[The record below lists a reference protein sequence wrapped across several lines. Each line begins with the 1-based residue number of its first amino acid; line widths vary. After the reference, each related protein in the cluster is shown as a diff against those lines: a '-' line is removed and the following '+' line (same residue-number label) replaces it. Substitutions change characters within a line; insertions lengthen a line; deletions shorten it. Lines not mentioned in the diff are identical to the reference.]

1 MAQPRADIFTLEI
14 IQEALISAAEE
25 MFHAFGRTSKSPVIY
40 EVLDYACGLTDHK
53 GRLIA
58 QAAGVPGFLGTLD
71 LAVKQTI
78 AKFKDNIHPGDV
90 FITNDPYGNGT
101 HLNDITLIRPV
112 TYRGLLV
119 AFAVSKGHWSD
130 VGGMHFGSWTSDS
143 TEIYQEGLFFPV
155 IKLCE
160 RDKPAESLIDMIRH
174 NVRIPEMT
182 IGDMLSQ
189 EASLRVAGRRVE
201 ELCAKYGL
209 PAMQKA
215 FRKILVS
222 GERVTKIALKDLPHG
237 VFEAED
243 FIDDDGIHN
252 DPIHVQV
259 KLTIS
264 AHKFVVDLR
273 GSSSQ
278 VSGSINASYP
288 ASLCT
293 AKATFKA
300 ITSPHAPANE
310 GNFRPLQLLTD
321 PGSIFHAL
329 PPAPTS
335 TYWETDAYVGDLMM
349 KALAP
354 HIPERLPAGH
364 FLSVCGTILGGY
376 NDRKKQAYA
385 LVEPQPG
392 GWGATA
398 THDGPNGQFCLGD
411 GETLNMSSEV
421 IEARYPIRVEQY
433 GLNTEAGVGAG
444 KYRGGFG
451 ILKDYRVLSREAKFT
466 ASFGRAKFP
475 PWGLLGGGRG
485 TCNRVSVLSA
495 AAPPESR
502 GKIAAR
508 ELRRGDLVRLAT
520 GGGGGFGCA
529 FERDAK
535 DVQADV
541 RNELLTIDEA
551 QQLYAVVLNRQTLEV
566 DQAATLALREE
577 QKRLQKALPASEND
591 PSKVSK
597 QESANFN
604 L

>member
-14 IQEALISAAEE
+14 IQEGLISSAEE
-25 MFHAFGRTSKSPVIY
+25 MFHSFGRTSKSPVIY

-53 GRLIA
+53 GQLIA

-71 LAVKQTI
+71 LAVKQTL
-78 AKFKDNIHPGDV
+78 AKFHGNIHAGDV

-101 HLNDITLIRPV
+101 HLNDITLIRPI
-112 TYRGLLV
+112 TYNGVLV

-143 TEIYQEGLFFPV
+143 TEIFQEGLFFPV
-155 IKLCE
+155 MKLCE
-160 RDKPAESLIDMIRH
+160 RYKASETLIDMIRH

-189 EASLRVAGRRVE
+189 EASLRVGARRVQ

-209 PAMQKA
+209 PSMQRA
-215 FRKILVS
+215 FHKILIS
-222 GERVTKIALKDLPHG
+222 GEKVSKDALKHLPEG
-237 VFEAED
+237 VFEADD
-243 FIDDDGIHN
+243 FIDDDGIHDN
-252 DPIHVQV
+252 PIHVQIR
-259 KLTIS
+259 LTVS
-264 AHKFVVDLR
+264 AHEFVVDLR
-273 GSSSQ
+273 GSSLQ

-310 GNFRPLQLLTD
+310 GNFRPLRLLTD

-335 TYWETDAYVGDLMM
+335 TYWETDAYVGDLIM

-354 HIPERLPAGH
+354 HIPARVPAGH

-376 NDRKKQAYA
+376 DEQKKQPYA

-398 THDGPNGQFCLGD
+398 THDGASAQFCLGD
-411 GETLNMSSEV
+411 GETLNMSTEV

-433 GLNTEAGVGAG
+433 ALNTAAGAGVG
-444 KYRGGFG
+444 KHRGGFG
-451 ILKDYRVLSREAKFT
+451 VIKDYRVLSREANFT

-475 PWGLLGGGRG
+475 PWGLSQGGAGS
-485 TCNRVSVLSA
+485 CNRVSIFSA
-495 AAPPESR
+495 GSAPESR
-502 GKIAAR
+502 GKIGAR
-508 ELRRGDLVRLAT
+508 KLRQGDVVRLAT
-520 GGGGGFGCA
+520 GGGGGFGPA
-529 FERDAK
+529 IERDPQQVA
-535 DVQADV
+535 ADV
-541 RNELLTIDEA
+541 RNEFVTIDQA
-551 QQLYAVVLNRQTLEV
+551 QRIYAVILNPQTLLV
-566 DQAATLALREE
+566 DQKPTAELRE
-577 QKRLQKALPASEND
+577 KRKQVEKAPTRL
-591 PSKVSK
+591 
-597 QESANFN
+597 
-604 L
+604 

>member
-1 MAQPRADIFTLEI
+1 MAQKRADIFTLEI
-14 IQEALISAAEE
+14 IQEGLISAAEE

-40 EVLDYACGLTDHK
+40 EVLDYACGITDHK
-53 GRLIA
+53 GELIS

-71 LAVKQTI
+71 LAVKQTL
-78 AKFKDNIHPGDV
+78 AKFNNRIHAGDV

-101 HLNDITLIRPV
+101 HLNDVTLIRPV
-112 TYRGLLV
+112 LYGRVLV

-155 IKLCE
+155 MKLYSRGE
-160 RDKPAESLIDMIRH
+160 PSEDLIDMIRH

-182 IGDMLSQ
+182 VGDMYSQ
-189 EASLRVAGRRVE
+189 EASLRVAARHIE

-209 PAMQKA
+209 AAMKQA
-215 FRKILVS
+215 VRKIIVS
-222 GERVTKIALKDLPHG
+222 GEQVSKAALKRLPHG

-243 FIDDDGIHN
+243 FIDDDGIH
-252 DPIHVQV
+252 DQPIHVRV
-259 KLTIS
+259 KVTIS
-264 AHKFVVDLR
+264 PRQFVVDLR
-273 GSSSQ
+273 GSSPQ
-278 VSGSINASYP
+278 ASGSINAPFP

-310 GNFRPLQLLTD
+310 GNFRVLQLLTD

-354 HIPERLPAGH
+354 HIPNRLPAGH

-376 NDRKKQAYA
+376 DERRKQWYA

-398 THDGPNGQFCLGD
+398 THDGPSGQFCLGD
-411 GETLNMSSEV
+411 GETLNMSNEV

-433 GLNTEAGVGAG
+433 ALNIEAGVGAG
-444 KYRGGFG
+444 KRRGGFG
-451 ILKDYRVLSREAKFT
+451 VVKDYRVLSREASFT

-475 PWGLLGGGRG
+475 PWGLLGGSTG
-485 TCNRVSVLSA
+485 TCNRASIICEGT
-495 AAPPESR
+495 PPQSH
-502 GKIAAR
+502 GKIAAKK
-508 ELRRGDLVRLAT
+508 LRHGDVIRLAT
-520 GGGGGFGCA
+520 GGGGGFGRA
-529 FERDAK
+529 IERDPEA
-535 DVQADV
+535 VQTDV
-541 RNELLTIDEA
+541 RNDLLTVVQARE
-551 QQLYAVVLNRQTLEV
+551 LYAVVINRQSLEV
-566 DQAATLALREE
+566 EREATAALRVQIESSPE
-577 QKRLQKALPASEND
+577 
-591 PSKVSK
+591 K
-597 QESANFN
+597 QGLSA
-604 L
+604 

>member
-1 MAQPRADIFTLEI
+1 MARAQTDIFTLEV
-14 IQEALISAAEE
+14 IQEGLISAAEE

-53 GRLIA
+53 GQLIA

-78 AKFKDNIHPGDV
+78 GKFNGNIHAGDV

-101 HLNDITLIRPV
+101 HLNDITLIRPIMFKDV
-112 TYRGLLV
+112 LV

-155 IKLCE
+155 MKLYE
-160 RDKPAESLIDMIRH
+160 RGKASESLIDMIRH

-189 EASLRVAGRRVE
+189 EASLRVAARRVE

-209 PAMQKA
+209 PSMQRA
-215 FRKILVS
+215 FQKILAS
-222 GERVTKIALKDLPHG
+222 GERVSKNALKHLPHG

-243 FIDDDGIHN
+243 FIDDDGIHD
-252 DPIHVQV
+252 DPIRVQI
-259 KLTIS
+259 KLRVS
-264 AHKFVVDLR
+264 AREFVVDLR
-273 GSSSQ
+273 GSSPQ

-310 GNFRPLQLLTD
+310 GNFRPLRLLTD

-354 HIPERLPAGH
+354 HIPGRVGAGH

-376 NDRKKQAYA
+376 DERKKQPYA

-398 THDGPNGQFCLGD
+398 THDGASAQFCLGD
-411 GETLNMSSEV
+411 GETLNMSTEV
-421 IEARYPIRVEQY
+421 IEAKYPIRVEQY
-433 GLNTEAGVGAG
+433 ALNTEAGAGAG
-444 KYRGGFG
+444 KFRGGFG
-451 ILKDYRVLSREAKFT
+451 VVKDYRVLSREAKFT
-466 ASFGRAKFP
+466 ASFGRSKFP
-475 PWGLLGGGRG
+475 PWGLSGGGAG
-485 TCNRVSVLSA
+485 TCNRVSILSTG
-495 AAPPESR
+495 APPESR

-508 ELRRGDLVRLAT
+508 KLRQGDMVRLVT
-520 GGGGGFGCA
+520 GGGGGFGPA
-529 FERDAK
+529 MERDPL

-541 RNELLTIDEA
+541 CNELVTIDQA
-551 QQLYAVVLNRQTLEV
+551 QHIYGAVLNRQTLQV
-566 DQAATLALREE
+566 DRKATAVLREK
-577 QKRLQKALPASEND
+577 QSRLRKSLGHS
-591 PSKVSK
+591 
-597 QESANFN
+597 
-604 L
+604 